1 MARTKQTARK
11 STGGKAPR
19 KQLATKA
26 ARKSAPTTGGVKKPH
41 RYRPGTVAL
50 REIRKYQKSTE
61 LLIRK
66 LPFQRLVREIAQD
79 FKTDLR
85 FQSHAVLAL
94 QEAAEAYLVGLFEDT
109 NLCAIH
115 AKRVTIMPKDI
126 QLARRIRGERAGW
139 TRDQRRSFQRH
150 VTDPHLLAP
159 DQPKLST
166 RIVCFL
172 RATSSRQIQTHSQ
185 TAATNRLGHV
195 SPVTPGPTHHLYIPD
210 PPPPLLSSLPIC
222 PLSTPSSSAQ
232 IQSAAVPALRSA
244 MARTK
249 QTARKSTGG
258 KAPRKQLATKAARK
272 SAPTT
277 GGVKKPHR
285 YRPGTVALREIRK
298 YQKSTELLIRKLPF
312 QRLVREIAQDFK
324 TDLRFQSHA
333 VLALQEAAEAYL
345 VGLFEDTNLCAIHAK
360 RVTIMPKDIQL
371 ARRIRGERA

>member
-1 MARTKQTARK
+1 MAIRFWCPKLHHSRLFSLRKHSSTLDKPHDSKLKKHTDNESYPFDHGTNDSWSMLYIGLHLYSMARTKQTARK

-126 QLARRIRGERAGW
+126 QLARRIRGERA
-139 TRDQRRSFQRH
+139 
-150 VTDPHLLAP
+150 
-159 DQPKLST
+159 
-166 RIVCFL
+166 
-172 RATSSRQIQTHSQ
+172 
-185 TAATNRLGHV
+185 
-195 SPVTPGPTHHLYIPD
+195 
-210 PPPPLLSSLPIC
+210 
-222 PLSTPSSSAQ
+222 
-232 IQSAAVPALRSA
+232 
-244 MARTK
+244 
-249 QTARKSTGG
+249 
-258 KAPRKQLATKAARK
+258 
-272 SAPTT
+272 
-277 GGVKKPHR
+277 
-285 YRPGTVALREIRK
+285 
-298 YQKSTELLIRKLPF
+298 
-312 QRLVREIAQDFK
+312 
-324 TDLRFQSHA
+324 
-333 VLALQEAAEAYL
+333 
-345 VGLFEDTNLCAIHAK
+345 
-360 RVTIMPKDIQL
+360 
-371 ARRIRGERA
+371 